1 MGQTVFRTYF
11 SNIDEMMFAPLYSDK
26 KNSRPNAPVNVI
38 VGALILKE
46 LNGLTDD
53 ELLEECECDFRYQY
67 ALHTT
72 SYENQ
77 PLSDRTFSRFRERNA
92 AYELVT
98 GRDLIHDCIVSLAE
112 NIRKYMDIAPI
123 IKRMDSMMIES
134 NIRQMGRLELL
145 YTCLANLVREIA
157 RDGQT
162 ELLEGLNDYE
172 DPNNRNRVVY
182 HDQSTPRNEKI
193 QKVINDAVSLLP
205 KCKDEYGQTDDY
217 QLLQRAI
224 EEQTKN
230 DDKGNRIPK
239 AKEDGMTPDILQN
252 PSDPDATYRSKA
264 GKPHK
269 GYSANLVEAV
279 DEKGSVIVDYQYDVN
294 TRSDAS
300 FIKEYLENAEV
311 SEETSALI
319 TDGAYASEETSK
331 LAADKN
337 IDLLTTGL
345 LGEETEDELR
355 DELEGADMVFVTC
368 GLGGGTGTG
377 SAPIIAK
384 LAKKAGALTVA
395 VATMPFSAEGIRR
408 RENAENGL
416 EKLKSA
422 ADTVIIIPNDK
433 LLEVAPNLPLNKA
446 FMVSDEILG
455 RAVKGIT
462 ELITKSGL
470 VSLDFADIKSIM
482 GSSGMAM
489 IGMGESDSGDR
500 ALESVHEALSS
511 PLLDIDISNA
521 TGALIN
527 IAGSSDMT
535 LHESEKIVQVVAD
548 KLDPEANIIWGAQ
561 IDESL
566 ENTIRTTIVV
576 SGISES
582 KDSNSIT
589 DDDFEDSQETTS
601 NEDQLDDFIDG
612 IF

>member
-1 MGQTVFRTYF
+1 MSFVLNNYQQISLFDSLGFLSERKQKILDKSWAKPFSEHIF

-182 HDQSTPRNEKI
+182 HDQSTPQNEKI

-224 EEQTKN
+224 DEQTKN
-230 DDKGNRIPK
+230 DGKGNRIPK

-337 IDLLTTGL
+337 IYLLTTGL
-345 LGEETEDELR
+345 LGR
-355 DELEGADMVFVTC
+355 K
-368 GLGGGTGTG
+368 
-377 SAPIIAK
+377 PK
-384 LAKKAGALTVA
+384 
-395 VATMPFSAEGIRR
+395 
-408 RENAENGL
+408 
-416 EKLKSA
+416 
-422 ADTVIIIPNDK
+422 
-433 LLEVAPNLPLNKA
+433 
-446 FMVSDEILG
+446 EILG
-455 RAVKGIT
+455 QFDLDETGHKITSCPAGNVPKSGSYIKQTDSIRVSFYKHQCEGCPYQSKCNPNIKERTASLFIPLKSRRRILEST
-462 ELITKSGL
+462 EL
-470 VSLDFADIKSIM
+470 M
-482 GSSGMAM
+482 
-489 IGMGESDSGDR
+489 
-500 ALESVHEALSS
+500 
-511 PLLDIDISNA
+511 N
-521 TGALIN
+521 
-527 IAGSSDMT
+527 
-535 LHESEKIVQVVAD
+535 
-548 KLDPEANIIWGAQ
+548 
-561 IDESL
+561 DE
-566 ENTIRTTIVV
+566 IRTFIGRIRNGVETVPSILRNKYTVDKMPV
-576 SGISES
+576 RGKLKTKQFFGFKVAALNFS
-582 KDSNSIT
+582 KLIRFTKGKLTCRS
-589 DDDFEDSQETTS
+589 FE
-601 NEDQLDDFIDG
+601 LA
-612 IF
+612 